1 MQPSTMLTCWSLCC
15 GLLLLSGCRPVVYM
29 PVEPAYDA
37 TGQLRTDGH
46 YVKDS
51 YLLKLSHD
59 LEACGKTP

>member
-1 MQPSTMLTCWSLCC
+1 
-15 GLLLLSGCRPVVYM
+15 M